1 MEQYVEGL
9 RCQDVHA
16 GLRTVDPNSPGLIPL
31 KTTRLVGM
39 AADVAAL
46 IRDRQLIPDVN
57 ALETVAVTELD
68 VAPHAF
74 EQVLGVLEEADFVQ
88 LTRNA
93 AGEVTGLTESVPMYR
108 DLYEDLG
115 GRWRER
121 KPKQFEEQMLAVV
134 DRLASGPVPVEVL
147 SETVNL
153 SSSDA
158 GRLVAIGQQSGLL
171 RTVATIDGDIAYSP
185 FTAFEH
191 PAVLDELLTAHG
203 PERMLA
209 EFEALKKHQG
219 LAITSAEFPLLVD
232 AVGRGLV
239 PAPTVQLPDQ
249 SMRAFATLPY
259 TLDRELLVTRKP
271 VLDKALAIIACV
283 RCAEDFGGFNNV
295 SQAVHLINTLLEVG
309 SIAPHSSSKRQYLLM
324 RNRGIILYGPDDYSW
339 GKWVRPTL
347 IDTPD
352 NREALTI
359 ARDMLVAGEPMA
371 AGRGGSEQA
380 RDLLSLDAR
389 YLQPLQTAARTRNQV
404 RVPDKEYGKVFDAL
418 MGRGAL

>member
-1 MEQYVEGL
+1 MEQYIEGL

-16 GLRTVDPNSPGLIPL
+16 GLRSIDPNSAGVIPL

-46 IRDRQLIPDVN
+46 IRDRQLISDVS

-74 EQVLGVLEEADFVQ
+74 DQVLDLLEEADFVE
-88 LTRNA
+88 LTRNST
-93 AGEVTGLTESVPMYR
+93 GEVTGLTENVPMYR

-115 GRWRER
+115 GQWRSR
-121 KPKQFEEQMLAVV
+121 KPRQFEEQMLAVV

-147 SETVNL
+147 SQVVNL
-153 SSSDA
+153 SSADA
-158 GRLVAIGQQSGLL
+158 GKLVAVGKGSGLL
-171 RTVATIDGDIAYSP
+171 RTVSTIDGDIAYSP

-191 PAVLDELLTAHG
+191 PDVLNELLTAHG
-203 PERMLA
+203 PDRMLA
-209 EFEALKKHQG
+209 EFDALKAHQG
-219 LAITSAEFPLLVD
+219 LAITSKDYPLLVD

-239 PAPTVQLPDQ
+239 PAPTVQLPDK

-259 TLDRELLVTRKP
+259 TLDRELLLTRKP
-271 VLDKALAIIACV
+271 VLDKALAVIACV
-283 RCAEDFGGFNNV
+283 RCAEDFGGFTSV
-295 SQAVHLINTLLEVG
+295 SQAVNLINVLLEVG

-324 RNRGIILYGPDDYSW
+324 RNRGIISFGPDDVSW

-359 ARDMLVAGEPMA
+359 ARDMLSVGEPMA

-389 YLQPLQTAARTRNQV
+389 YLQPLQTAARARDQV
-404 RVPDKEYGKVFDAL
+404 RVPDQEYGKVFDAL

>member
-46 IRDRQLIPDVN
+46 VRDRQLIADVS

-68 VAPHAF
+68 VAPTAF
-74 EQVLGVLEEADFVQ
+74 EQVLDLLEEAEFVE
-88 LTRNA
+88 LTRNS
-93 AGEVTGLTESVPMYR
+93 AGEVTGLTENVPMYR

-115 GRWRER
+115 GRWRSR
-121 KPKQFEEQMLAVV
+121 RPKQFEEQMLAVV

-153 SSSDA
+153 SSADA
-158 GRLVAIGQQSGLL
+158 GRVVTIGQQSGLL

-191 PAVLDELLTAHG
+191 PDVLNELLTTHG
-203 PERMLA
+203 PERMLG
-209 EFEALKKHQG
+209 EFEILKNHQG
-219 LAITSAEFPLLVD
+219 LAITSTEHPLLVD
-232 AVGRGLV
+232 AVARGLV
-239 PAPTVQLPDQ
+239 PAPTVQLPDL

-295 SQAVHLINTLLEVG
+295 SRAAHLINTLLEVG
-309 SIAPHSSSKRQYLLM
+309 SISPHSSSQRQYLLM
-324 RNRGIILYGPDDYSW
+324 RNRGIITFGPDDVSW
-339 GKWVRPTL
+339 GRWVRPTL

-359 ARDMLVAGEPMA
+359 ARDMLLAGEPMST
-371 AGRGGSEQA
+371 GRGASDQA
-380 RDLLSLDAR
+380 RDMLSLDAR
-389 YLQPLQTAARTRNQV
+389 YLQPLQTAARSRDLV
-404 RVPDKEYGKVFDAL
+404 RVPDKEYGKFFDVM